1 MPVLYQPFQ
10 SSLKDKNGKQLFHPR
25 VVRTGT
31 VNISQIA
38 KEIAAYSSL
47 SPGDVKNTVENLV
60 TVMTQHLQSSESVTL
75 DGFGTF
81 RMVMRSRGKG
91 VDTSDEVSAAQASLT
106 VCFQPASTRNP
117 DRSMAT
123 RSLVTGVKCL
133 RFDRAETGSD
143 GGDHGEDPTV

>member
-1 MPVLYQPFQ
+1 
-10 SSLKDKNGKQLFHPR
+10 
-25 VVRTGT
+25 
-31 VNISQIA
+31 
-38 KEIAAYSSL
+38 
-47 SPGDVKNTVENLV
+47 
-60 TVMTQHLQSSESVTL
+60 
-75 DGFGTF
+75 
-81 RMVMRSRGKG
+81 MRSRGKG